1 MRELALNILDI
12 TENSVKAGATLVE
25 IDIIAEGNML
35 TIRIADD
42 GCGMDEEFLSKVTD
56 PFTTTRTTR
65 KVGMGVPLFKMAAEQ
80 ANGTFSIKSTKGKG
94 TEVVATFEIDNIDR
108 EPLGNIAD
116 TMTTLLSDEIPTD
129 YLLKVSV
136 NGNQFDLDTRELK
149 KQLNGIPVS
158 EPQVLLF
165 VRDMINENIK
175 EIGGANL

>member
-1 MRELALNILDI
+1 MK
-12 TENSVKAGATLVE
+12 ENL
-25 IDIIAEGNML
+25 
-35 TIRIADD
+35 
-42 GCGMDEEFLSKVTD
+42 
-56 PFTTTRTTR
+56 
-65 KVGMGVPLFKMAAEQ
+65 KMAAEQ
-80 ANGTFSIKSTKGKG
+80 AGGTFSIKSTKNVG

-129 YLLKVSV
+129 YVLTVSV
-136 NGNQFDLDTRELK
+136 NGNQFDLDTRELRQ
-149 KQLNGIPVS
+149 QLNGIPIS